1 MVRHYAVLLHCNFG
15 EDVPEQSRRDFLR
28 SLIPHEAF
36 LLSKQTDIGYVKD
49 PKYHYWL
56 DLKEEGPIQAKPMR
70 FRPEEKAWLDAHLDE
85 LTAKGVI
92 NPILPHETLR
102 CVMPLLLVPG

>member
-1 MVRHYAVLLHCNFG
+1 MVLSRCNFG
-15 EDVPEQSRRDFLR
+15 DDVTAQSRWDFLR

-36 LLSKQTDIGYVKD
+36 LVAKQTDIGYVKD
-49 PKYHYWL
+49 SRYHYRL
-56 DLKEEGPIQAKPMR
+56 DLKDERPIQVKPMR
-70 FRPEEKAWLDAHLDE
+70 FRPEEEAWLDAHLDE

-92 NPILPHETLR
+92 TPIVPHESPR